1 MPTAT
6 EQETSNTELLPTK
19 VLSFNQS
26 IVVFLLVS
34 LWLMAFIMLLVVSQV
49 TTSVLPTLWIY
60 SSSILFLIGLIKRF
74 QASIKATLS
83 IHFTHYKWIVIS
95 ILLAVVYWNF
105 DQWLM
110 RAISPG
116 SSEVDISSW
125 QKQLQ
130 NYHIAMLFISSVLLA
145 PVFEELLFR
154 GLLLS
159 AIKTKINFIL
169 AMLLTSLLFALI
181 HWSWPEFIS
190 LMLAGCLY
198 ALLVHYSKTIVTAVL
213 AHIIHNALTFW
224 QYAAF

>member
-6 EQETSNTELLPTK
+6 DQELSSSELLPTK
-19 VLSFNQS
+19 VLSFSQS

-34 LWLMAFIMLLVVSQV
+34 LWLMAFIFLLTVSQV
-49 TTSVLPTLWIY
+49 STSVLPTIWIY
-60 SSSILFLIGLIKRF
+60 STSILFLCWLIKRF
-74 QASIKATLS
+74 QASIKASLS
-83 IHFTHYKWIVIS
+83 IHAIQFKWIGIS
-95 ILLAVVYWNF
+95 LILAVMYWYF

-110 RAISPG
+110 QAL
-116 SSEVDISSW
+116 SSASTEADISKW

-130 NYHIAMLFISSVLLA
+130 NYHIGMLFISSVLLA

-159 AIKTKINFIL
+159 AIKTKTNFIS

-181 HWSWPEFIS
+181 HWSWPAFVS
-190 LMLAGCLY
+190 LMLAACLY
-198 ALLVHYSKTIVTAVL
+198 ALLVHHSKTVVTAIL
-213 AHIIHNALTFW
+213 AHFTHNALTFY